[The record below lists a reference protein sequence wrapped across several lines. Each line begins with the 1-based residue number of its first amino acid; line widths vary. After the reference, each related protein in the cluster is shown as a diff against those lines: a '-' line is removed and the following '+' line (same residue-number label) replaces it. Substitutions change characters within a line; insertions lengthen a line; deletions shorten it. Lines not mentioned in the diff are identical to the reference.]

1 MNTFKCPIC
10 SAGSFTKKAEYKA
23 SSQIF
28 ANRHIVRCNQC
39 HTLMVHPLPVKHQ
52 LDHYYNAYWKQE
64 TIEEMLPLFEA
75 QAAARFEFLR
85 PFMPEE
91 EALRVLDIGA
101 GFGLIHGIMQKA
113 AGRDITYDAVEID
126 PLAVH
131 YLRTHIMPRVIFDRL
146 EDVRDSYQIILL
158 SHFIEHVANPVHF
171 LDNLTR
177 HIHSKGILFI
187 EVPNQDHKFKSLN
200 EPHLFFFDR
209 QTLSHLVVQSGFD
222 VLHVDICGPQIDE
235 LQERR
240 GIALVLKHVLR
251 GRLPHNLKA
260 ALLAVRKRLSGKST
274 LAGIP
279 RKALYDYNPWGRWIR
294 LVALKKESKP

>member
-1 MNTFKCPIC
+1 MKPFTCPIC
-10 SAGSFTKKAEYKA
+10 SAGSFSEKAKYKA

-28 ANRHIVRCNQC
+28 ANRHIVRCSKC

-52 LDHYYNAYWKQE
+52 LDHYYHAYWKRE
-64 TIEEMLPLFEA
+64 TFEEMLPLFEA
-75 QAAARFEFLR
+75 QAAARFEFFR

-91 EALRVLDIGA
+91 ETLRVLDMGA
-101 GFGLIHGIMQKA
+101 GFGLIHDIMQKA

-126 PLAVH
+126 PLAVD
-131 YLRTHIMPRVIFDRL
+131 YLRTHIKPRVIFDRL
-146 EDVRDSYQIILL
+146 EDVRGSYQIILL
-158 SHFIEHVANPVHF
+158 SHIIEHVANPVHF
-171 LDNLTR
+171 LDNLTQ
-177 HIHSKGILFI
+177 HVHSRGILFI
-187 EVPNQDHKFKSLN
+187 EVPNQDHKFKSVN

-235 LQERR
+235 LQERHS
-240 GIALVLKHVLR
+240 IALTLKHLLR
-251 GRLPHNLKA
+251 GRLPQNLKA
-260 ALLAVRKRLSGKST
+260 TLLAVRKRLPGNSS